1 MLFFSHIHETV
12 SGQWE
17 EYKHHHASISVSTI
31 ASSSTVLIQ
40 YMAGRQSVFV
50 VCWNLISLVVS
61 IWSLTLSHNESVS
74 REVTA
79 PAVNCE
85 LKTLASEGIKDSAA
99 ELQISLQAEA
109 AAAANSASV
118 QLLILRSSWGTR
130 TKPAS
135 SGRQSQPIIAH
146 TLGGSAAS
154 WNLKASSLS

>member
-1 MLFFSHIHETV
+1 MRRVQTPSCKYIGIYYCIQQHSIDSIH
-12 SGQWE
+12 GRP
-17 EYKHHHASISVSTI
+17 SVSI
-31 ASSSTVLIQ
+31 CCLLKPDSSSSQ
-40 YMAGRQSVFV
+40 YM
-50 VCWNLISLVVS
+50 I
-61 IWSLTLSHNESVS
+61 THSHSESVS
-74 REVTA
+74 HEVTA

-118 QLLILRSSWGTR
+118 QLLILQSSWGTR

-154 WNLKASSLS
+154 